1 LRRMKHLSDK
11 ELLQKFLAHQA
22 DTTCFDELYR
32 RYAHLIYGMS
42 YKFVQ
47 DKENAQSILND
58 TFLQIK
64 KIETEIEN
72 IGGWLQ
78 RVARNKCLDYIRQN
92 TAQPKVVEIDTNNE
106 GSIKNDFKFV
116 QDSHSDR
123 LIGEEFIKSVLKEI
137 NSLEDNTRDCALLR
151 FLDGQKYKEIADT
164 LSLTE
169 QEVRNHIK
177 KARYILRQKFPN
189 Y

>member
-1 LRRMKHLSDK
+1 MKNVTDK
-11 ELLQKFLAHQA
+11 ELLQKYLENQA

-47 DKENAQSILND
+47 DRATAQSILND

-64 KIETEIEN
+64 KIDVEVCN

-78 RVARNKCLDYIRQN
+78 KVARNKCLDYVRQN
-92 TAQPKVVEIDTNNE
+92 NTQPIVVELDTNNE
-106 GSIKNDFKFV
+106 ESFKNDINFV
-116 QDSHSDR
+116 QNSDSER
-123 LIGEEFIKSVLKEI
+123 LISNELISSVLKEI
-137 NSLEDNTRDCALLR
+137 NSLEKNTRDCALLR
-151 FLDGQKYKEIADT
+151 FLDDHKYKEIAEI

-177 KARYILRQKFPN
+177 KARYILRKKLPN